1 MNWTPGPD
9 NSNLINTEKAVPTK
23 PANKAKIRYKVP
35 ISLAFV
41 DKNHL
46 SSQRDTLF
54 KNKEF
59 CLEIFEGFWCVEAS
73 EFSLGLHNC
82 ARDRLGQFTICFN
95 YYLNR
100 CVYITV
106 HILNYLV

>member
-1 MNWTPGPD
+1 MNCTPGPD

-35 ISLAFV
+35 MSLAFV

-46 SSQRDTLF
+46 SSQRETLF
-54 KNKEF
+54 KNSAF
-59 CLEIFEGFWCVEAS
+59 FMEIFEAFSCAGVS
-73 EFSLGLHNC
+73 NFSLELYDC
-82 ARDRLGQFTICFN
+82 IKDRLGQFTICFD

-100 CVYITV
+100 CVYIF
-106 HILNYLV
+106 NYLV